1 MVSVPIPAGTIVL
14 VQTAAVIA
22 GVRRRRALSLRR
34 LARRGGTSHAT
45 ISAYE
50 SGRVAPTVDT
60 LERLVR
66 AAGMD
71 LEASLVTRLPD
82 ADQRGDELEE
92 VLALAEQFPARHRRQ
107 LQAPVFGR

>member
-1 MVSVPIPAGTIVL
+1 M
-14 VQTAAVIA
+14 QTAAVIV
-22 GVRRRRALSLRR
+22 GLRRRRALSLRR

-45 ISAYE
+45 IAAYE

-66 AAGMD
+66 AAGCD
-71 LEASLVTRLPD
+71 LEPSLVTRLAD
-82 ADQRGDELEE
+82 ADQRGDELEA
-92 VLALAEQFPARHRRQ
+92 VLDLAEQFPARHRSQ